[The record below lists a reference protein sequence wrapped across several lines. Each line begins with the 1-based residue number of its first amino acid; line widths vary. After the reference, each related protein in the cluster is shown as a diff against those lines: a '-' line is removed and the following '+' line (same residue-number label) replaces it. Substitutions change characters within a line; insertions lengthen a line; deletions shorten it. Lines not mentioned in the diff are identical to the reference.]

1 MIILT
6 VMIFGVDNRFSVH
19 GDNTEK
25 DILRLGE
32 GPADGLHD
40 TTIIA
45 ENEYYINF
53 SEQQKKFCLSLH
65 YHGSS
70 SYLLAN

>member
-1 MIILT
+1 
-6 VMIFGVDNRFSVH
+6 MIFGVDNRSSVH
-19 GDNTEK
+19 GDNREK

-32 GPADGLHD
+32 GPAYGLND

-45 ENEYYINF
+45 ENEYHINF